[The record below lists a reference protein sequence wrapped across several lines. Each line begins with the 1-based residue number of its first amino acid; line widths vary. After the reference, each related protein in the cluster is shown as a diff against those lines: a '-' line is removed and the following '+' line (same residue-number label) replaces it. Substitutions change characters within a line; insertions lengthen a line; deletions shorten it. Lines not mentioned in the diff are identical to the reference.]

1 MEDGQ
6 VDGETAEWREGGTEG
21 WMGVRRKRK
30 EGRGQE
36 GESDPHWLAT
46 VGSRPFES
54 LAQA

>member
-6 VDGETAEWREGGTEG
+6 VDGETAEWREGGSEG
-21 WMGVRRKRK
+21 WRGVRRKRK

-36 GESDPHWLAT
+36 GESDSHWLAI